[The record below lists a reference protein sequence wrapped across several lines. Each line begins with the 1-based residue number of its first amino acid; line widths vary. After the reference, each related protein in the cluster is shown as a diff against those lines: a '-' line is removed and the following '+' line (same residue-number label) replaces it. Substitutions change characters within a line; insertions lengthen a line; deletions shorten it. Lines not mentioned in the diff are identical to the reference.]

1 MRSLVLAAV
10 AAATLAVGGCSMLPE
25 SMRTMFGST
34 PPPKPAALGP
44 NIVKVAVRQSWSAK
58 IGAVG
63 VFPLAIQVN
72 GDNFTVASDNGTVVS
87 LDGRSGRELW
97 RASAGGQL
105 SAGVGS
111 DGKWTSVVTRENAL
125 VTFADGKEV
134 WRQTLPAEVFTA
146 PFVAGERVF
155 VLAADRSVL
164 AFDAKTGK
172 RLWQQQ
178 RTGDPLV
185 LRNGGVILAV
195 GDTLVVGL
203 AGRMVGLNPVNGSVR
218 WEAPVAVTRG
228 TNDIERLVDLV
239 GKTARDGSIVC
250 ARSFQSTVGCVDA
263 SRGQLLW
270 ARPAAG
276 YTGIDGD
283 ESRIYGTESSGLVN
297 SWNRADGERSWS
309 NETLRYRH
317 LGAPMVLGRSVVFG
331 DETGLVFMLSREDGT
346 PVNRL
351 TTDGSAITVAPVVV
365 GDTLVVVTANGG
377 VFGFVPE

>member
-1 MRSLVLAAV
+1 M
-10 AAATLAVGGCSMLPE
+10 
-25 SMRTMFGST
+25 
-34 PPPKPAALGP
+34 
-44 NIVKVAVRQSWSAK
+44 
-58 IGAVG
+58 
-63 VFPLAIQVN
+63 
-72 GDNFTVASDNGTVVS
+72 
-87 LDGRSGRELW
+87 
-97 RASAGGQL
+97 
-105 SAGVGS
+105 
-111 DGKWTSVVTRENAL
+111 
-125 VTFADGKEV
+125 
-134 WRQTLPAEVFTA
+134 
-146 PFVAGERVF
+146 
-155 VLAADRSVL
+155 
-164 AFDAKTGK
+164 
-172 RLWQQQ
+172 
-178 RTGDPLV
+178 

-203 AGRMVGLNPVNGSVR
+203 AGRMVGLNPVSGSVR

-270 ARPAAG
+270 ARPASG

-283 ESRIYGTESSGLVN
+283 ESRIYGTESSGLVS

-317 LGAPMVLGRSVVFG
+317 LGAPLVLGRSVVFG